1 MNVSFSTRGW
11 QDIPWEDQIRMA
23 QTMRFG
29 GVELYNVQNTPALTD
44 RGGPLHKYNAAATAR
59 ELWQAGLRIPCFDT
73 SCDISGTDCTETV
86 QTLLQTAHDVQSPYV
101 AVTALHIAYGKGG
114 VTLISFDA
122 VRTALTYCKEGKID
136 LCAECNPLHGPR
148 VCAIIEQ
155 LERGEAPEKL
165 SYISEQLFTATQ
177 ITDALLDIRMY

>member
-59 ELWQAGLRIPCFDT
+59 ELWQSGLRIPCFDT

-101 AVTALHIAYGKGG
+101 AVTALHDDDANIRAALEVLIPAAEALGMTILLKTSVVYLNAYWSGNSSTMRSSTCGN
-114 VTLISFDA
+114 VSEMRLSFFQ
-122 VRTALTYCKEGKID
+122 TNL
-136 LCAECNPLHGPR
+136 P
-148 VCAIIEQ
+148 VCA
-155 LERGEAPEKL
+155 AL
-165 SYISEQLFTATQ
+165 S
-177 ITDALLDIRMY
+177 

>member
-29 GVELYNVQNTPALTD
+29 GVELYNVQNAPALTS

-73 SCDISGTDCTETV
+73 SCDISGADCTETV

-101 AVTALHIAYGKGG
+101 AVTALHDNDANIHAALEALLPAAEALGMTILLKTSG
-114 VTLISFDA
+114 VFAD
-122 VRTALTYCKEGKID
+122 TARL
-136 LCAECNPLHGPR
+136 R
-148 VCAIIEQ
+148 
-155 LERGEAPEKL
+155 
-165 SYISEQLFTATQ
+165 
-177 ITDALLDIRMY
+177 ALLDAFACDQLGAL

>member
-73 SCDISGTDCTETV
+73 SCDISGRR
-86 QTLLQTAHDVQSPYV
+86 TAPRRCRRSCRPRTTSSRPYV
-101 AVTALHIAYGKGG
+101 AV
-114 VTLISFDA
+114 
-122 VRTALTYCKEGKID
+122 
-136 LCAECNPLHGPR
+136 HG
-148 VCAIIEQ
+148 A
-155 LERGEAPEKL
+155 A
-165 SYISEQLFTATQ
+165 
-177 ITDALLDIRMY
+177 

>member
-73 SCDISGTDCTETV
+73 SCDISTTSSR
-86 QTLLQTAHDVQSPYV
+86 HMSPSRRCMM
-101 AVTALHIAYGKGG
+101 T
-114 VTLISFDA
+114 T
-122 VRTALTYCKEGKID
+122 RTSVPHSKCSSWRRKRWA
-136 LCAECNPLHGPR
+136 
-148 VCAIIEQ
+148 
-155 LERGEAPEKL
+155 
-165 SYISEQLFTATQ
+165 
-177 ITDALLDIRMY
+177 

>member
-73 SCDISGTDCTETV
+73 SCDISGTDCTASFSPTRCLTECSRRWRIVCQPVTDWGWNRRD
-86 QTLLQTAHDVQSPYV
+86 LGSYGGSSRRSTACG
-101 AVTALHIAYGKGG
+101 A
-114 VTLISFDA
+114 ISTTRKPRKA
-122 VRTALTYCKEGKID
+122 GNSAGWTYST
-136 LCAECNPLHGPR
+136 P
-148 VCAIIEQ
+148 
-155 LERGEAPEKL
+155 
-165 SYISEQLFTATQ
+165 S
-177 ITDALLDIRMY
+177 